1 MTSIERMTA
10 RILALILVSAACPLT
25 AASAAASA
33 AALTASPTHPSREV
47 LPDGVVPVH
56 YDLTLAPDSETLSF
70 RGKVAV
76 TLDVRTAT
84 PSVTLNAVGLTFDHA
99 TLDGGKDAVVTFDD
113 KLGRATLGFDA
124 AIAPGKHVLSI
135 EYDGKIGQTTLG
147 FFAMDYA
154 SPEGRRRTLAT
165 NFEPAAA
172 RQLLP
177 CWDEPARKATFT
189 VSIEAPRDRMAL
201 SNMPIAEVTPLSATM
216 QRVRFATTPKMS
228 TYLLFV
234 GVGDFERI
242 HATVDGIDL
251 GVVVKRGDTE
261 KARYALDQAGK
272 ILHYYNEYFGIAFPL
287 PKLDLI
293 AAPGQIQGGSMENW
307 GAIFYSQN
315 HLLFDPKTS
324 TESDRQEVFEVV
336 AHEMAHQWFGDLVT
350 MAWWDNLWLNEG
362 FARWMQTFAAD
373 ALHPEWETG
382 LQALAIFDAGKRA
395 DAVPSTHPVV
405 QEVFTADQASESF
418 DSITYDK
425 GAAIITM
432 INAYAGRDK
441 FREGVRRYMRA
452 HAYGNTVDV
461 DLWQLIQQ
469 EAVGKPIVEIER
481 DFTRQVGVPLVTV
494 TSTRAGVHLVQSR
507 FAADPSTIAGLTPQ
521 RWRLPLAAVPA
532 NADSVGADRQYLLLQ
547 GAADVTQS
555 PPLLI
560 NAGQTGYARVL
571 YGDGTLEGVAAK
583 MPALMPADQIGL
595 MDDASAL
602 GFAGYSSPDD
612 MLKLAMAIP
621 AEANAIVWERVIR
634 LLSDLDD
641 HYADSPQRV
650 VFRRFAL
657 DVMAPLATR
666 LGSAGAADESSN
678 TAILRS
684 NLKHAQGRFDD
695 PAVIADAR
703 KLFDQGGGTVAEQR
717 TALDIVAEHAD
728 ANTFDLLLARAA
740 KTLDPL
746 EKQHVTQALAGVSD
760 PALARR
766 FADIALGRDVPAGSA
781 PRLLVGLAR
790 RHPDAVW
797 EILAP
802 RLGTAGLAMDKTDQW
817 ETAGRIAG
825 FSADPKRIA
834 ELEAYEARSVP
845 ADARK
850 PFLGSIASIRQNQRI
865 ATNVL
870 PLLDRWIATHG
881 TPTARR

>member
-1 MTSIERMTA
+1 MTSIERIKV
-10 RILALILVSAACPLT
+10 RVLALIFVSAACPLT
-25 AASAAASA
+25 HASAAAPA
-33 AALTASPTHPSREV
+33 ASPAHPSREV

-56 YDLTLAPDSETLSF
+56 YDLTLAPDSETLTF

-84 PSVTLNAVGLTFDHA
+84 ASVTLNAVGLTFDHA
-99 TLDGGKDAVVTFDD
+99 TLDGGKDAVVTLDD
-113 KLGRATLGFDA
+113 KLGRATLDFGA
-124 AIAPGKHVLSI
+124 AAPPGKHVLSI
-135 EYDGKIGQTTLG
+135 EYHGKIGQTTLG
-147 FFAMDYA
+147 FFAMDYS

-165 NFEPAAA
+165 NFEPSSA
-172 RQLLP
+172 RELLP

-189 VSIEAPRDRMAL
+189 VSVEAPRDRMAL
-201 SNMPIAEVTPLSATM
+201 SNMPVAEVEPLSATM

-234 GVGDFERI
+234 GVGDFERV
-242 HATVDGIDL
+242 HATVDGIDV
-251 GVVVKRGDTE
+251 GVVVKRGDTA
-261 KARYALDQAGK
+261 KASYALDQAGK
-272 ILHYYNEYFGIAFPL
+272 ILHYYNDYFGVAFPL

-324 TESDRQEVFEVV
+324 TEADRQEVFEVV

-350 MAWWDNLWLNEG
+350 MAWWDDLWLNEG
-362 FARWMQTFAAD
+362 FARWMQTFVAD

-382 LQALAIFDAGKRA
+382 LQALAIFEGGKHA

-405 QEVFTADQASESF
+405 QEVFTADQAAESF
-418 DSITYDK
+418 DAITYNK

-441 FREGVRRYMRA
+441 FRDGVRRYMRA

-461 DLWQLIQQ
+461 DLWRLIQ

-494 TSTRAGVHLVQSR
+494 TSTPAGVHLEQSR
-507 FAADPSTIAGLTPQ
+507 FAADPSTIAGLAPLH
-521 RWRLPLAAVPA
+521 WRLPLAVVTA
-532 NADSVGADRQYLLLQ
+532 NADSAAADRPYLLLQ
-547 GAADVTQS
+547 GAADVAQS
-555 PPLLI
+555 RPLLV

-571 YGDGTLEGVAAK
+571 YTDGTFEGVAAK
-583 MPALMPADQIGL
+583 MSSLMPADQIGL
-595 MDDASAL
+595 IDDARAL
-602 GFAGYSSPDD
+602 GFAGYLPPDD
-612 MLKLAMAIP
+612 MLKLAVGIP

-634 LLSDLDD
+634 LLSELDD
-641 HYADSPQRV
+641 HYADSPQRA

-657 DVMAPLATR
+657 DVVAPLAAR
-666 LGSAGAADESSN
+666 LGSAGAADEPSN
-678 TAILRS
+678 IAILRS
-684 NLKHAQGRFDD
+684 NLKHARGRFGDS
-695 PAVIADAR
+695 AVIADAR
-703 KLFDQGGGTVAEQR
+703 RLFDQGGGTVAEQR
-717 TALDIVAEHAD
+717 TALDIVAENAD
-728 ANTFDLLLARAA
+728 VKTFDLLLARAA

-746 EKQHVTQALAGVSD
+746 EKQHITQALAGVSD

-766 FADIALGRDVPAGSA
+766 FVEIALSRDVPAGSA

-797 EILAP
+797 EVLAP
-802 RLGTAGLAMDKTDQW
+802 RLDTAGLPIDKTDQW
-817 ETAGRIAG
+817 ETAGQIAG
-825 FSADPKRIA
+825 YSADPKRIA
-834 ELEAYEARSVP
+834 ELEAYETRSVP

-850 PFLGSIASIRQNQRI
+850 PFLGSVASIRQNQRI

-870 PLLDRWIATHG
+870 PLLDRWIAARG
-881 TPTARR
+881 APTARR